1 MPPNRGNILRA
12 DALKQLNSALDLMKQ
27 ANVILDAV
35 KAGWSVPDA
44 PEQPPYID
52 ALNSVKMQAARS
64 ADVAT
69 RLLATMG
76 K

>member
-1 MPPNRGNILRA
+1 MPPRTS
-12 DALKQLNSALDLMKQ
+12 DALKQLNNALAQIKSAN
-27 ANVILDAV
+27 AILDSVA
-35 KAGWSVPDA
+35 AGWSVPDA

-52 ALNSVKMQAARS
+52 TLSTIKIQAS
-64 ADVAT
+64 HSIDVAN